1 MPEVCGRDPGEGRPG
16 RHPVNNAGITKDMT
30 FKKMGKVDWDAV
42 ISTNL
47 NSVFNMTKPV
57 AEGMVER
64 GWGGSSMCP
73 R

>member
-1 MPEVCGRDPGEGRPG
+1 
-16 RHPVNNAGITKDMT
+16 VNNAGITKDMT